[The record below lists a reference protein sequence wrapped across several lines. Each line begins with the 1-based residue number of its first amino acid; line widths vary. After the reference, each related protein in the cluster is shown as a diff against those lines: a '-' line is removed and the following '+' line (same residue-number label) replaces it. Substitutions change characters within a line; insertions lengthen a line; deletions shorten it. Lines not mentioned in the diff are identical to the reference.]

1 MGNSVILTL
10 ADGGD
15 ANNRN
20 YGKYL
25 QLEKSSPFAYY
36 NRDFGQIANANMIES
51 FGLQYQL
58 VDFTSVYVIREKG
71 GKKGKG
77 FVMRNDSERARAQV
91 ITNLIK
97 KQSLNN
103 NDQLLIIAHHGID
116 KTVLP
121 IQNCMIYRT
130 GGGAGDVGTE
140 CEWEI
145 VCNIVDAC
153 LSQEK
158 TLSFEQIKEKIEHCT
173 IKKKLRIIIHKLEL
187 LIAPLNIEC
196 EGKDGQSVNIDNEIN
211 QQISCLVA
219 GESCDTETE
228 KFLNRCCGGKSLKQ
242 LLEEGKYLS
251 NDEIL
256 NVVEQLNVIPTGTQE
271 TAHVRNICKEFY
283 KNLQFISKKVFFEKR
298 QGDLP

>member
-1 MGNSVILTL
+1 MGKSVILILT
-10 ADGGD
+10 DGGD
-15 ANNRN
+15 ANNRY

-36 NRDFGQIANANMIES
+36 NRDFGQIANANMSES

-71 GKKGKG
+71 GDKGKG

-97 KQSLNN
+97 QQFLNN

-130 GGGAGDVGTE
+130 GGGADTE

-145 VCNIVDAC
+145 VCNIVDEC
-153 LSQEK
+153 LSQK
-158 TLSFEQIKEKIEHCT
+158 KILSFEQIKEKIKYCLV
-173 IKKKLRIIIHKLEL
+173 KKKLRPIIHELEL

-196 EGKDGQSVNIDNEIN
+196 QGKESRSVNINNEIN

-219 GESCDTETE
+219 GENCGGETE
-228 KFLNRCCGGKSLKQ
+228 EFLNKCCGGKSLKQ

-251 NDEIL
+251 NDEISD
-256 NVVEQLNVIPTGTQE
+256 VVEQLNIIPTGSQDVSD
-271 TAHVRNICKEFY
+271 VRDICNNFY
-283 KNLQFISKKVFFEKR
+283 KNLQVITKKIFFK
-298 QGDLP
+298 